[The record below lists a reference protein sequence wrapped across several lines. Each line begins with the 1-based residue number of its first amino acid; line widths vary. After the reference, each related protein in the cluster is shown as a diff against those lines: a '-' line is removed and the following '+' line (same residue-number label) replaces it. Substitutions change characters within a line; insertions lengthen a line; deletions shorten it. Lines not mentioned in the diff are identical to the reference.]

1 MEQTDA
7 EGNSLWEPIKQ
18 KWLDLYRNRKEVP
31 GLSVMKKVTYND
43 EWLAEAYM
51 QADYSTLSNNDFKTT
66 INNYLSYLVGE
77 GKYNEA

>member
-1 MEQTDA
+1 
-7 EGNSLWEPIKQ
+7 
-18 KWLDLYRNRKEVP
+18 
-31 GLSVMKKVTYND
+31 MKKVTYND